1 MRTSANEYSARFFL
15 PESSPELAREV
26 QEFRKDLFV
35 DKLKWSLQT
44 TNQLER
50 DSFDESDCVYAAVYK
65 NGKVVASFRAIR
77 TDKAYLAE
85 VIFPSLAVTR
95 NYPKT
100 PTSFEISRFGVW
112 PDESAAQT
120 ANILYGLM
128 FHFALWRRLKSL
140 VAVTDLFHERYLARL
155 KIRTRRFGLPQVF
168 EQETDGKSFKLVAGE
183 IPIALQSDIHLQ
195 AILAYLN
202 GVTINDDTLVFGRQ
216 SVSA

>member
-1 MRTSANEYSARFFL
+1 MKTTANQYSARLFL
-15 PESSPELAREV
+15 PESSPEQAKEV
-26 QEFRKDLFV
+26 QAFRKALFV
-35 DKLKWSLQT
+35 DKLKWSLKT
-44 TNQLER
+44 DEQLER
-50 DSFDESDCVYAAVYK
+50 DAFDDSDCIYAAVYK
-65 NGKVVASFRAIR
+65 NGHVVASFRAIR
-77 TDKAYLAE
+77 TDKTYLAE
-85 VIFPSLAVTR
+85 AVFPSLAVTR

-100 PTSFEISRFGVW
+100 ASSFEISRFGVW
-112 PDESAAQT
+112 PDAEAAQT

-155 KIRTRRFGLPQVF
+155 KIRTRRFGLPQIF
-168 EQETDGKSFKLVAGE
+168 EQEADGKSFKLVAGE